1 MGLLSAPTITACLMC
16 GWIKVFRNAFLNTF
30 ASSVLMFLMVLSI
43 LEILA
48 FWKKAITWRR
58 EHKPKPFW
66 FRVQTLLHLC
76 VLALHITRI
85 VVHGALGPKPLHG
98 YLELSTCFYSIAYI
112 VAMMCLYV
120 ERTRTLATRTRK
132 GHGTL
137 LLLFWTIAT
146 MTEVLAVV
154 SFQSPLWWFDLE
166 DTVDKVDFGLWI
178 SRLFCNLLLFAF
190 GLRAP
195 GLPPRGYA
203 LLIND
208 GPSPVDPHQD
218 DDSPENQPSTW
229 ASAWKKVKV
238 VWPYI
243 WPQGHYLM
251 QIRVLFC
258 VMLLI
263 AGRVVNVFVPLL
275 NKIIIDAL
283 TVTKSHQVEFSMAIH
298 HPECRL

>member
-1 MGLLSAPTITACLMC
+1 MSIWMHLVKGSNGAPFCPNNHSLFDVWLDQGLSQC
-16 GWIKVFRNAFLNTF
+16 FLNTF

-208 GPSPVDPHQD
+208 GPSPVDPHQVSHD
-218 DDSPENQPSTW
+218 VSSSGSIVIRSLGISTSVGAYGQPEMHIT
-229 ASAWKKVKV
+229 
-238 VWPYI
+238 
-243 WPQGHYLM
+243 
-251 QIRVLFC
+251 
-258 VMLLI
+258 
-263 AGRVVNVFVPLL
+263 
-275 NKIIIDAL
+275 
-283 TVTKSHQVEFSMAIH
+283 
-298 HPECRL
+298 